1 MVTKN
6 IAETRSSSEA
16 RKPICRCSICGKTMK
31 AAQEILSLDNK
42 QYCDAC
48 YHDNFFANAQSSHR
62 LMLDHYDR

>member
-6 IAETRSSSEA
+6 IADTRSSSEA
-16 RKPICRCSICGKTMK
+16 RNPKHRCSICGKTMN

-48 YHDNFFANAQSSHR
+48 YHDNFFANAKSSHR
-62 LMLDHYDR
+62 LMLDRYDR